1 MAAHR
6 GGRDGRGPAATVE
19 QQHPGRAA
27 HPGKPDPEGTR
38 GVRQPL
44 FSTSVCL
51 ERDPGLGHLLGV
63 ASFFVHIICRDEQR
77 TILSAALPFPTIVIG
92 SKIEVPYQVICLG
105 I

>member
-6 GGRDGRGPAATVE
+6 GGRDGRGPVATVE

-44 FSTSVCL
+44 FSISVCL
-51 ERDPGLGHLLGV
+51 ERDSGLGHLLVKDQQGGLRV
-63 ASFFVHIICRDEQR
+63 
-77 TILSAALPFPTIVIG
+77 LPDR
-92 SKIEVPYQVICLG
+92 VPVQGRPARLG
-105 I
+105 RVKNENFYVKVSGQKEE